1 MIQVDN
7 LHKRFAEL
15 QAVAGISF
23 EVAAGEIYG
32 LLGPNGAGK
41 TTTLSMLSGLLAP
54 DEGRI
59 RFDGVDLAS
68 RPLEVKAMLGVVPQE
83 NALYE
88 DLSAREHL
96 NLWGGLYGLRGR
108 DLAGAVDRV
117 LEWIGLTGRDKE
129 ACKNFSGGMKRR
141 LNLGM
146 GLVHSPR
153 VVLLD
158 EPTVGIDPQARL
170 NILDVVR
177 QVADGGTAVVY
188 TTHHLEEAEELC
200 DRIAIVDHGKML
212 AEGTLD
218 ALQKMVGGEEVVTL
232 KGDFDSAQLAAKL
245 TDRGLARVL
254 AQEEQ
259 RLVLA
264 TVERQEGR
272 GSVDLLSQIFADEV
286 PMEGVS
292 IEPPSLNGLFLKL
305 TGREL
310 RD

>member
-1 MIQVDN
+1 MIHVENLSKSYGDLKAVDDIG
-7 LHKRFAEL
+7 FD
-15 QAVAGISF
+15 VAP
-23 EVAAGEIYG
+23 GEIYG

-41 TTTLSMLSGLLAP
+41 TTTLSILAGLLAP
-54 DEGRI
+54 DAGRVTV
-59 RFDGVDLAS
+59 DGIDLAAE
-68 RPLEVKAMLGVVPQE
+68 PLAVKSLLGVVPQE

-96 NLWGGLYGLRGR
+96 RFWGGLY
-108 DLAGAVDRV
+108 DLAGGDLERAVDRV
-117 LEWIGLTGRDKE
+117 LEQVGLTGRAGEPVKR
-129 ACKNFSGGMKRR
+129 FSGGMKRR
-141 LNLGM
+141 LNLAL

-177 QVADGGTAVVY
+177 QVAADGATVLY
-188 TTHHLEEAEELC
+188 TTHYLEEAERLC
-200 DRIAIVDHGKML
+200 DRVAIVDHGKLL

-218 ALQKMVGGEEVVTL
+218 ELQRMVGGEEVVTL
-232 KGDFDSAQLAAKL
+232 RGDFAAGGLGERLA
-245 TDRGLARVL
+245 GGGARLLV
-254 AQEEQ
+254 EEPE

-264 TVERQEGR
+264 IGAGRSGR
-272 GSVDLLSQIFADEV
+272 GSVELLAELFADEV
-286 PMEGVS
+286 PLDGVS
-292 IEPPSLNGLFLKL
+292 IAPPSLDSLFLKL

>member
-1 MIQVDN
+1 MIQVEN
-7 LHKRFAEL
+7 LHKRFGEL
-15 QAVAGISF
+15 RAVAGISF
-23 EVAAGEIYG
+23 DVASGEIYG

-41 TTTLSMLSGLLAP
+41 TTTMSMLSGLLAP

-59 RFDGVDLAS
+59 TFDGIDIGG
-68 RPLEVKAMLGVVPQE
+68 RPLEVKAMLGAVPQE

-88 DLSAREHL
+88 SLSAREHL
-96 NLWGGLYGLRGR
+96 HLWGGLYGLSGK
-108 DLAGAVDRV
+108 DLKSAVDRV
-117 LEWIGLTGRDKE
+117 LDWIGLTGRDRE
-129 ACKNFSGGMKRR
+129 PCKNFSGGMKRR

-170 NILDVVR
+170 NILEVVR
-177 QVADGGTAVVY
+177 QVADNGTTVLY

-218 ALQKMVGGEEVVTL
+218 ELQKMVGGEEVVTL
-232 KGDFDSAQLAAKL
+232 RGEFDSAALAEKL
-245 TDRGLARVL
+245 TGQSLARVL
-254 AQEEQ
+254 AKEEG

-264 TVERQEGR
+264 TLEQQEGR
-272 GSVDLLSQIFADEV
+272 GSVDLLSKIFAEEV
-286 PMEGVS
+286 SMDGVS